1 MNIKDKVKTLFCR
14 KKLTEQEAYDII
26 HAQFTKITQQE
37 IRHTKQKLDEEFQ
50 RLLKDC
56 EADNE
61 QTLSIERTQEILK
74 SLIALSVS
82 RRQKL
87 IDDLKGHVESGN
99 IFNYYNNQIKE
110 IDCLQTDLTTQMR
123 YKKYLEKDYE
133 TEKSIYDKKVAQT
146 YIDEYLPDEQNFN
159 SIKKDKKEIEEE
171 LLADLQKGMEDDK
184 W

>member
-1 MNIKDKVKTLFCR
+1 
-14 KKLTEQEAYDII
+14 
-26 HAQFTKITQQE
+26 
-37 IRHTKQKLDEEFQ
+37 
-50 RLLKDC
+50 
-56 EADNE
+56 
-61 QTLSIERTQEILK
+61 
-74 SLIALSVS
+74 
-82 RRQKL
+82 
-87 IDDLKGHVESGN
+87 
-99 IFNYYNNQIKE
+99 
-110 IDCLQTDLTTQMR
+110 MR